1 MKWSHEMARTKTR
14 PAAAPSTA
22 HPAPDPAPAPNA
34 AAAPGSPV
42 AAVHAAL
49 AASPGA
55 TTAVIAGTAA
65 IGKAAARDALLA
77 MEKAG
82 TATRVRGGKPGIPDT
97 WTLTDATPDGAGP
110 AADPEDEQGDQPDDG
125 PAGSSLNGAGDD
137 EAAREAVQDGTTGTA
152 GPGQQDGD
160 AGDGTSAAPDRGT
173 EKPGTHDDAPAGS
186 DREDTVPGQQ
196 DDEAVPDSDGP
207 QDPGDGDDPGEEDAA
222 PAGADGEAS
231 VPDPALVTEI
241 AGRIAQIK
249 TAADAAA
256 TVLAGD
262 GDLRAALTGLDEIA
276 EQAAQA
282 RRSLKAALGG
292 RKTPAA
298 RPGGLRD
305 KVLAHLDAHP
315 DGQFTP
321 HEIHKVLG
329 NSSGAIANALDTLVK
344 LGEAELATEK
354 PRRFRRAAKS
364 ATSPAGAGDA
374 GSAAD
379 STELAGAA

>member
-1 MKWSHEMARTKTR
+1 MARTKPR
-14 PAAAPSTA
+14 PAAAPSAA
-22 HPAPDPAPAPNA
+22 HTVRDRALAPDA
-34 AAAPGSPV
+34 AAAPGSPA

-49 AASPGA
+49 AASAGA
-55 TTAVIAGTAA
+55 TTAVIAGAAA
-65 IGKAAARDALLA
+65 IGKPAARDVLLA

-82 TATRVRGGKPGIPDT
+82 TATRARGGKPGIPDT
-97 WTLTDATPDGAGP
+97 WTLADTTPDSAGP

-125 PAGSSLNGAGDD
+125 PAGSSLTGAGED
-137 EAAREAVQDGTTGTA
+137 EAAGQAVQDGTAGTA

-160 AGDGTSAAPDRGT
+160 AGDGTSAAPDPGT
-173 EKPGTHDDAPAGS
+173 EKPGTPDGA
-186 DREDTVPGQQ
+186 DREDAVPGSP
-196 DDEAVPDSDGP
+196 DDEAVPDSGGP
-207 QDPGDGDDPGEEDAA
+207 QDPDDGDAPHDADA
-222 PAGADGEAS
+222 DAGGEAGDA
-231 VPDPALVTEI
+231 PDPALVTEI

-262 GDLRAALTGLDEIA
+262 GNLRAALTGLDEIA

-298 RPGGLRD
+298 RSGGLRD

-315 DGQFTP
+315 DGEFTP

-344 LGEAELATEK
+344 LGDAELATEK
-354 PRRFRRAAKS
+354 PRRFRRAAK
-364 ATSPAGAGDA
+364 PALAAPGADGAG
-374 GSAAD
+374 SVAD

>member
-1 MKWSHEMARTKTR
+1 MTRTKTR
-14 PAAAPSTA
+14 PAAPSAA
-22 HPAPDPAPAPNA
+22 HPAPAPDT
-34 AAAPGSPV
+34 AAAPGSPA

-55 TTAVIAGTAA
+55 TTAVIADAAA
-65 IGKAAARDALLA
+65 IGKPAARDALLA
-77 MEKAG
+77 MEEAG
-82 TATRVRGGKPGIPDT
+82 TATRARGGKPGIPDT
-97 WTLTDATPDGAGP
+97 WTLAGTTTPDSAGP
-110 AADPEDEQGDQPDDG
+110 AAAPEDNQGGGQPDDG
-125 PAGSSLNGAGDD
+125 PAGSSLTGAGDD
-137 EAAREAVQDGTTGTA
+137 EAAGEAVQDGTA

-160 AGDGTSAAPDRGT
+160 AGDGTSAAPDPGT
-173 EKPGTHDDAPAGS
+173 EKPGTHDDAPAGG
-186 DREDTVPGQQ
+186 DREDTVPGQR
-196 DDEAVPDSDGP
+196 DNEAVPDSDGP

-222 PAGADGEAS
+222 PEGADGEAS

-262 GDLRAALTGLDEIA
+262 GDLRATLTGLDEIA

-305 KVLAHLDAHP
+305 KVLAHLDEHP
-315 DGQFTP
+315 GGAFTP

-354 PRRFRRAAKS
+354 PRRFRRAAKP
-364 ATSPAGAGDA
+364 ATAAPGADDA
-374 GSAAD
+374 GSAEN

>member
-1 MKWSHEMARTKTR
+1 MARTKTR
-14 PAAAPSTA
+14 PAAAPSAA
-22 HPAPDPAPAPNA
+22 HAAPDPAPAPDA
-34 AAAPGSPV
+34 AAAPGSPAV
-42 AAVHAAL
+42 AVHAAL

-55 TTAVIAGTAA
+55 TTAVIAGAA
-65 IGKAAARDALLA
+65 ATGKPAARDVLLA

-82 TATRVRGGKPGIPDT
+82 TATRARGGKPGIPDT
-97 WTLTDATPDGAGP
+97 WTLADVTPDSAGP
-110 AADPEDEQGDQPDDG
+110 AADPEDEQGDQPDDS
-125 PAGSSLNGAGDD
+125 PAGSGLTGAGED
-137 EAAREAVQDGTTGTA
+137 ETAGQAVHDGGAGTA

-160 AGDGTSAAPDRGT
+160 AGDGTSAAPEPGT
-173 EKPGTHDDAPAGS
+173 EQPGTHDDATAGG
-186 DREDTVPGQQ
+186 DREDTVPGEQ
-196 DDEAVPDSDGP
+196 DGEAGPDSSDP
-207 QDPGDGDDPGEEDAA
+207 QDPDDGGVPHHEDADA
-222 PAGADGEAS
+222 NGEAS

-262 GDLRAALTGLDEIA
+262 GNLRAALAGLDEIA

-298 RPGGLRD
+298 RPGGLRN
-305 KVLAHLDAHP
+305 KVLAHLEAHP
-315 DGQFTP
+315 DGAFTP

-344 LGEAELATEK
+344 LGEAELATDK
-354 PRRFRRAAKS
+354 PRRFRRAAK
-364 ATSPAGAGDA
+364 PAVAAPGADGA

>member
-1 MKWSHEMARTKTR
+1 MARTKTR
-14 PAAAPSTA
+14 PATAPSAAHAAPA
-22 HPAPDPAPAPNA
+22 AAPAPNA
-34 AAAPGSPV
+34 AAAPGSPA

-65 IGKAAARDALLA
+65 IGKPAARDALLA

-82 TATRVRGGKPGIPDT
+82 TATRARGGKPGIPDT
-97 WTLTDATPDGAGP
+97 WTLTDTTPDGAGP
-110 AADPEDEQGDQPDDG
+110 ATDPQGEQGSDQPNDG
-125 PAGSSLNGAGDD
+125 PAGSSLEGAGDD
-137 EAAREAVQDGTTGTA
+137 EAAGEAVQDGTAGAARTTA
-152 GPGQQDGD
+152 GRGQQDGD
-160 AGDGTSAAPDRGT
+160 TGDGTSAGPDPGA
-173 EKPGTHDDAPAGS
+173 EKPGTHDDAPASG
-186 DREDTVPGQQ
+186 DREDTVPGSQ
-196 DDEAVPDSDGP
+196 DDEAVPDSGGPPDPDDGGAP
-207 QDPGDGDDPGEEDAA
+207 HDPDAD
-222 PAGADGEAS
+222 AGGEAS
-231 VPDPALVTEI
+231 VPDPALVTKVT
-241 AGRIAQIK
+241 GRIAQIK

-315 DGQFTP
+315 DGEFTP

-354 PRRFRRAAKS
+354 PRRFRRAAKP
-364 ATSPAGAGDA
+364 ATSAPQTPGADDG
-374 GSAAD
+374 GSAEN